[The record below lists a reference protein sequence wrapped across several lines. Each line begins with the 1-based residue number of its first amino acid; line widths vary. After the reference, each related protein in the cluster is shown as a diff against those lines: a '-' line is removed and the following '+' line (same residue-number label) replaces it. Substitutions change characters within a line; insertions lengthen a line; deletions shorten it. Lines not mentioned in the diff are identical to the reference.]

1 MSEFAV
7 SVRDAGND
15 TSVLC
20 VRLSEKDAWN
30 GVTVAIVV
38 EPSTNDGKVR
48 EVVEVELSGVRRN
61 TSNGADPRV
70 LLVSVDD
77 VCQGYYHRYMEHY
90 PSFFTDGFIA
100 RHLDGDLP

>member
-1 MSEFAV
+1 
-7 SVRDAGND
+7 
-15 TSVLC
+15 
-20 VRLSEKDAWN
+20 
-30 GVTVAIVV
+30 
-38 EPSTNDGKVR
+38 
-48 EVVEVELSGVRRN
+48 LSGVRRN